1 MEGLLRNLLKA
12 VNNVEFT
19 EDVKEESILR
29 RLLNEKS
36 DI

>member
-19 EDVKEESILR
+19 EDFKQENILR
-29 RLLNEKS
+29 RLLHEK